1 MTYYRRFST
10 SNCPTTELAWTN
22 FELRREI
29 DKEVRINIE
38 NEAKIKRLEK
48 QLARYEDEITYL
60 NNLIEKFDSREV
72 DNREE
77 LSRLQFELRKSN
89 TLCDEKEEYI
99 LFQESHLLESQE
111 TINKLKERIRT
122 MAQSSTSQ
130 QRIQPPN
137 PGEHNSEFNTIKD
150 GCRDID
156 DFIQERPEAQSMS
169 KADVVNILNYIVD
182 KAERLRDISEWGE
195 RENSRVTQLQTQLQ
209 QNLQAYTQSQ
219 NNQLMKYQTQLQE
232 YNQLKNQVTQL
243 QADQQQFNLVHTQAI
258 NNLNVANNNLNL
270 LNHAHVLQG
279 QRLQNALVDVHGWRT
294 KYQKWKNKAK
304 SLNSIIWFVNAP
316 N

>member
-72 DNREE
+72 ANTEE

-89 TLCDEKEEYI
+89 TLCDKKEEYI

-111 TINKLKERIRT
+111 TINKLKERIDT
-122 MAQSSTSQ
+122 MAQSSTSRQ
-130 QRIQPPN
+130 RRIQPPN
-137 PGEHNSEFNTIKD
+137 PGEHNNEFDAIND

-156 DFIQERPEAQSMS
+156 DFIQERPEAQSMT
-169 KADVVNILNYIVD
+169 KANVVNKLNYIVD
-182 KAERLRDISEWGE
+182 KAQRLCDIAELGE
-195 RENSRVTQLQTQLQ
+195 REKSQSSQTINRL
-209 QNLQAYTQSQ
+209 N
-219 NNQLMKYQTQLQE
+219 
-232 YNQLKNQVTQL
+232 NQVTQL
-243 QADQQQFNLVHTQAI
+243 QAQLQQNGQTFNQLNNQVAQLQANCQQIALAYAQTQ
-258 NNLNVANNNLNL
+258 NDLNIANNNFNTLNQA
-270 LNHAHVLQG
+270 HAIQG
-279 QRLQNALVDVHGWRT
+279 QNLQNAQVDAQLWRT
-294 KYQKWKNKAK
+294 KYRKWKNKAK
-304 SLNSIIWFVNAP
+304 SLNSIIWFVNTP